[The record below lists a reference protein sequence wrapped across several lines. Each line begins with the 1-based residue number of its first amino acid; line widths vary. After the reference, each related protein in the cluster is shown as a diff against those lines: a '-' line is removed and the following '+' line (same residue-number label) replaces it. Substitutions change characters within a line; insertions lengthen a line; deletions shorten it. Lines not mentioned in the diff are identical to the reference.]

1 MHQDAVT
8 LEEVTGRGVVRI
20 PFISVLAG
28 AWRDGDFPVLGRVP
42 IPTRFALLVAL
53 AVVGAATF
61 GAVYVGAERAID
73 DMLVAQDGYR
83 RLNDLAGDV
92 RGRAAALRNH
102 ESEFLGRRDKAAV
115 TAFRDDAAFVAASL
129 DTMASLREAADIAP
143 AVTALKE
150 GFAEAAA
157 SFDRVVGHAETLGLT
172 DSSGLRGDLADSA
185 KAVEDE
191 LKMWPNA
198 GSLIP
203 TMLQMRQ
210 AEKNFMLYGAQSY
223 LGLHRKFA
231 NEFDFALDASA
242 LPQSTRDDL
251 RALMTTYGKDM
262 IAFGESTLALKAETE
277 ALNGRFQA
285 LQPTLR
291 QVFAYA
297 RDGMG
302 AAIAQQEAVRTRTT
316 RITAIVGLLM
326 VLSFCAAAL
335 VLARSIT
342 QPIRL
347 IERAMDQLARGNHSV
362 EVPGINRGDEIGDM
376 AKAVE
381 VFKDNAVAMVR
392 LQQEQQAV
400 RADADAVNRRQM
412 LAIADHFEQTVKSV
426 ADVIDRSSVAIKETA
441 ERMVAGDADAGEG
454 GGQSRSLTVAEAAD
468 KSRATVAAV
477 GAAAA
482 ELAASVEEIS
492 RHVAAAA
499 GVVRE
504 AVAELERAD
513 ERVRGLSEAA
523 GRIDRVVA
531 LIGDIA
537 QRTNMLS
544 LNATIEATRAGEAG
558 KGFAVVA
565 AEVKSLA
572 QQTAQ
577 STQEI
582 AQQIAAI
589 QSATAE
595 TVGAIGDVGQA
606 VRRMDEIAGR
616 VNDAVARQSETAAR
630 IGHCVVEVANDTG
643 EVTEGVVAVT
653 QSSARYCGAAVRVV
667 WAAEDLAGP
676 AATLKKEVDG
686 FLRMIRS

>member
-1 MHQDAVT
+1 MTQDATTVD
-8 LEEVTGRGVVRI
+8 EVARRGLVRI
-20 PFISVLAG
+20 PAFDSFVA
-28 AWRDGDFPVLGRVP
+28 AWREGEFPLLSALP
-42 IPTRFALLVAL
+42 IRLRFALLVGL
-53 AVVGAATF
+53 AVIGAVTF

-73 DMLVAQDGYR
+73 SMLVDQDGYR

-92 RGRAAALRNH
+92 RAKGAALRNH
-102 ESEFLGRRDKAAV
+102 EGEFLSRRDAAAAD
-115 TAFRDDAAFVAASL
+115 AFREDAAFVAAAL
-129 DTMASLREAADIAP
+129 DSMAALPQAAEIASS
-143 AVTALKE
+143 VITLKD
-150 GFAEAAA
+150 GFAAAGA
-157 SFDRVVGHAETLGLT
+157 SFDRLAGHARTLGLT
-172 DSSGLRGDLADSA
+172 DSSGLRGQLADSV

-210 AEKNFMLYGAQSY
+210 AEKNFMLYGSQSY
-223 LGLHRKFA
+223 LGLHRKYA
-231 NEFDFALDASA
+231 NEFDFALDASP

-251 RALMTTYGKDM
+251 RKLMKTYVDDM
-262 IAFGESTLALKAETE
+262 AAFADSTLAVKAEAD
-277 ALNGRFQA
+277 ALHQQFQA
-285 LQPTLR
+285 LQPVLK
-291 QVFAYA
+291 QVFSYA
-297 RDGMG
+297 RGGM
-302 AAIAQQEAVRTRTT
+302 ATAIVQQEELRARTS
-316 RITAIVGLLM
+316 RITALVGLLA

-342 QPIRL
+342 QPVRL
-347 IERAMDQLARGNHSV
+347 IEQAMNQLAHGNHAV
-362 EVPGINRGDEIGDM
+362 VVPGIRRKDEIGDM

-381 VFKDNAVAMVR
+381 VFKDNAIAMVR
-392 LQQEQQAV
+392 LQQEQQAI
-400 RADADAVNRRQM
+400 RAEADAVSRKRM

-426 ADVIDRSSVAIKETA
+426 ADVINRSSIAIKETA
-441 ERMVAGDADAGEG
+441 QSMVAGEQGD
-454 GGQSRSLTVAEAAD
+454 GQSRSLAVAEAAD
-468 KSRATVAAV
+468 KSRATVKAV
-477 GAAAA
+477 ADAAA
-482 ELAASVEEIS
+482 ELAASVDEIS
-492 RHVAAAA
+492 RHVGAAS

-513 ERVRGLSEAA
+513 DRVRGLAEAA
-523 GRIDRVVA
+523 GRIDRVVN

-572 QQTAQ
+572 QQTAD

-589 QSATAE
+589 QAATAE

-616 VNDAVARQSETAAR
+616 VNDAVARQAEAADR
-630 IGHCVVEVANDTG
+630 IGRCVGEVANDTG

-653 QSSARYCGAAVRVV
+653 QSAARYCGAAVRVV
-667 WAAEDLAGP
+667 WAADDLAGP
-676 AATLKKEVDG
+676 ASTLQREVDG
-686 FLRMIRS
+686 FLRTIRG